1 MSAGNTTR
9 WTSAEMQ
16 LPAVAAA
23 NERRVRGGFWP
34 KLRRVVGR
42 LPFAHDLVAAWY
54 CATDPATPFRVRAVL
69 FGALA
74 YFVMPVD
81 AIPDVLAVVG
91 FTDDASVLLAALTVV
106 GAHIT
111 PKHREKAADALKA
124 LAH

>member
-1 MSAGNTTR
+1 MSAGDTAR
-9 WTSAEMQ
+9 WTGAEMQ

-23 NERRVRGGFWP
+23 NEKRVRGGFWP
-34 KLRRVVGR
+34 KLRRVAGR

-54 CATDPATPFRVRAVL
+54 CAIDPATPFRVRAVL

-111 PKHREKAADALKA
+111 PKHREKAADALSE
-124 LAH
+124 LER

>member
-1 MSAGNTTR
+1 MSAGDTAR
-9 WTSAEMQ
+9 WTGAEMQ
-16 LPAVAAA
+16 LPVVAAA
-23 NERRVRGGFWP
+23 NEKRVRGGFWP
-34 KLRRVVGR
+34 KLRRLAGR

-111 PKHREKAADALKA
+111 PKHREKAADALRE
-124 LAH
+124 LGR

>member
-1 MSAGNTTR
+1 MSTGDISQ

-16 LPAVAAA
+16 LPTVAAA

-34 KLRRVVGR
+34 KLRRHAAR

-74 YFVMPVD
+74 YFVIPVD
-81 AIPDVLAVVG
+81 TVPDLLAVVG
-91 FTDDASVLLAALTVV
+91 LSDDASVLLAALTVV

-111 PKHREKAADALKA
+111 PNHREKAAATLRQLDR
-124 LAH
+124 